1 MSPSETDLKRLIQ
14 NVPDFPREGINF
26 KDVSPLLKDAVAFA
40 TAVSLM
46 ARAVEADEIDYV
58 AGIEARGFILG
69 SALANLL
76 NLGFVPIRK
85 PGKLPGEVIAQSYS
99 LEYGESSLEMQ
110 RDAVPKGSNVLIV
123 DDILATGGTA
133 KSAAKLVERIGGR
146 VVGFVFLASLE
157 FLNGNKEIA
166 NYQQHTLLTYD

>member
-1 MSPSETDLKRLIQ
+1 MSLSEIDLKRIIR

-40 TAVSLM
+40 TVVSLM
-46 ARAVEADEIDYV
+46 ARAVEAEEVDYV

-76 NLGFVPIRK
+76 NLGFIPIRK
-85 PGKLPGEVIAQSYS
+85 PGKLPGEIIAQSYI

-157 FLNGNKEIA
+157 FLNGRKEIA

>member
-1 MSPSETDLKRLIQ
+1 MSLSEIDLKQLIQ
-14 NVPDFPREGINF
+14 NVPHFPREGINF

-40 TAVSLM
+40 TVVSLM
-46 ARAVEADEIDYV
+46 ARAVEAEEIDYV

-76 NLGFVPIRK
+76 NLGFIPIRK
-85 PGKLPGEVIAQSYS
+85 AGKLPGEIIAQSYN

-133 KSAAKLVERIGGR
+133 RSAAKLVERIGGR

-157 FLNGNKEIA
+157 FLNGRKEIA
-166 NYQQHTLLTYD
+166 DYQQHTLLTYD

>member
-1 MSPSETDLKRLIQ
+1 MYLSEIDLKRLIQ

-26 KDVSPLLKDAVAFA
+26 KDISPLLKDAVALA
-40 TAVSLM
+40 TVVSLM
-46 ARAVEADEIDYV
+46 AGAFESEEIDYV

-69 SALANLL
+69 SPLANLL
-76 NLGFVPIRK
+76 NLGFIPIRK
-85 PGKLPGEVIAQSYS
+85 PGKLPGEIIAQSYN

-133 KSAAKLVERIGGR
+133 KSAAKLVERIGGS

-157 FLNGNKEIA
+157 FLNGRKEIA

>member
-1 MSPSETDLKRLIQ
+1 MA
-14 NVPDFPREGINF
+14 
-26 KDVSPLLKDAVAFA
+26 DAVK
-40 TAVSLM
+40 
-46 ARAVEADEIDYV
+46 DKQIDYV
-58 AGIEARGFILG
+58 AGIEARGFIFG

-76 NLGFVPIRK
+76 NLGFIPIRK
-85 PGKLPGEVIAQSYS
+85 PGKLPGEIIGQSYI

-110 RDAVPKGSNVLIV
+110 RDAVSKGSDLLIV

-157 FLNGNKEIA
+157 FLNGRKEIA

>member
-1 MSPSETDLKRLIQ
+1 MSLSKTDLKRFIQ
-14 NVPDFPREGINF
+14 NVSDFPREGINF
-26 KDVSPLLKDAVAFA
+26 KDISPLLGDATAFA
-40 TAVSLM
+40 TAVSMM
-46 ARAVEADEIDYV
+46 AHSFEVEDVEYV

-76 NLGFVPIRK
+76 NLGFIPIRK
-85 PGKLPGEVIAQSYS
+85 PGKLPGEIVAQNYN

-110 RDAVPKGSNVLIV
+110 SGAVPKESNVLIV

-157 FLNGNKEIA
+157 FLNGRKEIA
-166 NYQQHTLLTYD
+166 NYPHHALLTYD

>member
-85 PGKLPGEVIAQSYS
+85 PGKLPGEIIAQSYS

>member
-1 MSPSETDLKRLIQ
+1 MA
-14 NVPDFPREGINF
+14 
-26 KDVSPLLKDAVAFA
+26 DAVK
-40 TAVSLM
+40 
-46 ARAVEADEIDYV
+46 DKQIDYV
-58 AGIEARGFILG
+58 AGIEARGFIFG

-76 NLGFVPIRK
+76 NLGFIPIRK
-85 PGKLPGEVIAQSYS
+85 PGKLPGEIIGQSYF

-110 RDAVPKGSNVLIV
+110 RDAVSKGSDLLIV

-157 FLNGNKEIA
+157 FLNGRKEIA

>member
-1 MSPSETDLKRLIQ
+1 MKQFIQ
-14 NVPDFPREGINF
+14 NVPDFPRKGINF
-26 KDVSPLLKDAVAFA
+26 KDVSPLLKDASAFA

-46 ARAVEADEIDYV
+46 ARAVEAEEMDYV
-58 AGIEARGFILG
+58 AGIEARGFIFG
-69 SALANLL
+69 SALANML
-76 NLGFVPIRK
+76 NLGFIPIRK
-85 PGKLPGEVIAQSYS
+85 AGKLPGEIIAQSYH

-110 RDAVPKGSNVLIV
+110 RDALPKRSNVLIV

-157 FLNGNKEIA
+157 FLNGRKEIA
-166 NYQQHTLLTYD
+166 NYHQHTLLAYD

>member
-1 MSPSETDLKRLIQ
+1 MPLSEIDLKQLIQ
-14 NVPDFPREGINF
+14 NVPHFPRKGINF
-26 KDVSPLLKDAVAFA
+26 KDVSPLLKDASVFA

-46 ARAVEADEIDYV
+46 ARAVEAEEMDYV
-58 AGIEARGFILG
+58 AGIEARGFIFG

-76 NLGFVPIRK
+76 NLGFIPIRK
-85 PGKLPGEVIAQSYS
+85 AGKLPGEIIAQSYN

-133 KSAAKLVERIGGR
+133 RSAAKLVERIGGR

-157 FLNGNKEIA
+157 FLNGRKEIA
-166 NYQQHTLLTYD
+166 DYQQHTLLTYD

>member
-1 MSPSETDLKRLIQ
+1 MKQFIQ

-26 KDVSPLLKDAVAFA
+26 KDVSPLLKDAAAFA

-46 ARAVEADEIDYV
+46 ARAVEVEEIDYV

-69 SALANLL
+69 SAVANFL
-76 NLGFVPIRK
+76 NLGFLPIRK
-85 PGKLPGEVIAQSYS
+85 PGKLPGETVAQNYI

-110 RDAVPKGSNVLIV
+110 CGAVPEGSNVLIV

-146 VVGFVFLASLE
+146 VVGFIFLASLE
-157 FLNGNKEIA
+157 FLNGRKEIA
-166 NYQQHTLLTYD
+166 NYPHHALLTYD

>member
-85 PGKLPGEVIAQSYS
+85 PGKLPGEIIAQSYS

-133 KSAAKLVERIGGR
+133 KSAAKLVERIGGK

>member
-1 MSPSETDLKRLIQ
+1 MSRSKIDLKKFIQ
-14 NVPDFPREGINF
+14 NVPDFPHEGINF

-46 ARAVEADEIDYV
+46 ADAVKDKQIDYV
-58 AGIEARGFILG
+58 AGIEARGFIFG

-76 NLGFVPIRK
+76 NLGFIPIRK
-85 PGKLPGEVIAQSYS
+85 PGKLPGEIIGQSYF

-110 RDAVPKGSNVLIV
+110 RDAVSKGSDLLIV

-157 FLNGNKEIA
+157 FLNGRKEIA

>member
-85 PGKLPGEVIAQSYS
+85 PGKLPGEIIAQSYS

-133 KSAAKLVERIGGR
+133 KSAAKLAQGPRM
-146 VVGFVFLASLE
+146 L
-157 FLNGNKEIA
+157 
-166 NYQQHTLLTYD
+166 

>member
-1 MSPSETDLKRLIQ
+1 MSLSEIDLKRLIQ
-14 NVPDFPREGINF
+14 NVPDFPREGIDF
-26 KDVSPLLKDAVAFA
+26 KDISPLLKDAVALA
-40 TAVSLM
+40 TVVSLM
-46 ARAVEADEIDYV
+46 AGAFESEEIDYV
-58 AGIEARGFILG
+58 AGIEARGFIFG
-69 SALANLL
+69 SALANAL
-76 NLGFVPIRK
+76 NLGFIAIRK
-85 PGKLPGEVIAQSYS
+85 AGKLPGEIIAQSYN

-157 FLNGNKEIA
+157 FLNGRKEIA

>member
-1 MSPSETDLKRLIQ
+1 MSLSEIDLKQFIQ
-14 NVPDFPREGINF
+14 NIPDFPREGINF
-26 KDVSPLLKDAVAFA
+26 KDVSPLLKDASAFA

-46 ARAVEADEIDYV
+46 ARAVEAEEMDYV
-58 AGIEARGFILG
+58 AGIEARGFIFG

-76 NLGFVPIRK
+76 NLGFIPIRK
-85 PGKLPGEVIAQSYS
+85 AGKLPGEIIAQSYN

-110 RDAVPKGSNVLIV
+110 CGAVPEGSNVLIV

-157 FLNGNKEIA
+157 FLNGRKEIA
-166 NYQQHTLLTYD
+166 NYPHHALLTYD

>member
-1 MSPSETDLKRLIQ
+1 MSLSEIDLKQFIQ

-26 KDVSPLLKDAVAFA
+26 KDVSPLLKDAAAFA

-46 ARAVEADEIDYV
+46 ARAVDAEEIDYV
-58 AGIEARGFILG
+58 AGIEARGFIFG
-69 SALANLL
+69 SALANAL
-76 NLGFVPIRK
+76 NLGFIAIRK
-85 PGKLPGEVIAQSYS
+85 AGKLPGEIIAQSYN

-123 DDILATGGTA
+123 DDVLATGGTA

-157 FLNGNKEIA
+157 FLNGREEIA
-166 NYQQHTLLTYD
+166 NYHQHTLLTYD

>member
-1 MSPSETDLKRLIQ
+1 MKRIIR

-40 TAVSLM
+40 TVVSLM
-46 ARAVEADEIDYV
+46 ARAVEAEEVDYV

-76 NLGFVPIRK
+76 NLGFIPIRK
-85 PGKLPGEVIAQSYS
+85 PGKLPGEIIAQSYI

-157 FLNGNKEIA
+157 FLNGRKEIA